1 MGLIHRTHTD
11 VVGLR
16 EPPKAH
22 KLCRAGD
29 SVKVVDDV
37 IEFVCLLHFSQ
48 LERRADRHA
57 HVENDAGAAQ
67 AAERG
72 EEEVWLVVSGASD
85 LGSVGQEQT
94 DGLHVSREDSV
105 IDARPVRSGSEHAG
119 ESLLGDRT
127 KIDHGEPAGFEGG
140 VEIPKGD
147 AALSVNETFLEIDL
161 GDDVRLVYPCLGNK
175 SSGGKQGND
184 DKGIPG
190 FQKPNGI
197 RIGAT
202 NILQ

>member
-1 MGLIHRTHTD
+1 
-11 VVGLR
+11 
-16 EPPKAH
+16 
-22 KLCRAGD
+22 
-29 SVKVVDDV
+29 
-37 IEFVCLLHFSQ
+37 
-48 LERRADRHA
+48 
-57 HVENDAGAAQ
+57 
-67 AAERG
+67 
-72 EEEVWLVVSGASD
+72 
-85 LGSVGQEQT
+85 
-94 DGLHVSREDSV
+94 
-105 IDARPVRSGSEHAG
+105 
-119 ESLLGDRT
+119 
-127 KIDHGEPAGFEGG
+127 